1 MNLEAGASVGQVI
14 IAFATLLVS
23 GGIAWGGLMQR
34 VKALEKQ
41 VEGLP
46 GISER
51 LRVVETKVESIQ
63 EDVTDIKSG
72 VRDVLTEIRSFG
84 DRPSSRRRPS

>member
-34 VKALEKQ
+34 VKTLEKQ

-51 LRVVETKVESIQ
+51 LRVVETEVKNVGA
-63 EDVTDIKSG
+63 DVTEIKD
-72 VRDVLTEIRSFG
+72 DVKEALKEIRSFG
-84 DRPSSRRRPS
+84 SRAPPRGRP